1 MKNEVIAV
9 IVFLASLVLMGNGVA
24 AAPVSG
30 IGTSEIYLVF
40 ALVFTFAVGL
50 EVVK

>member
-1 MKNEVIAV
+1 MKNEIIAV
-9 IVFLASLVLMGNGVA
+9 LVFLASLFLMGSGAA

-30 IGTSEIYLVF
+30 IGTNEIYLVF
-40 ALVFTFAVGL
+40 TLVFTFAVGL